1 MPRGQKSKLRAREKR
16 QHARDESQGLQGAQ
30 ATEEDHGM
38 LPSSSPVLGDSPPS
52 SPVSIWQESERTPVI
67 PTPAAALLY
76 KKSDGGVES
85 QDEESPSP
93 SQVPTPNKDPLS
105 RKVTKLVHFLME
117 KYVMKEPIRKA
128 DMLKIVNKKYKKHFP
143 EILRKTTEHLEVVF
157 GLELEEVG
165 PSSGFYALTSQL
177 DISSGRA
184 LCGDM
189 GIPRTGLLMN
199 LLGLIFMKGN
209 RVAEEEIWEFLNM
222 LGICPGRRHL
232 IFGEPKKFLTKD
244 LVQEGYLEYR
254 QVPSSDP
261 PRYEFLWGPR
271 AHAEITKMKVLEVL
285 AKLNDTVPSAFPD
298 LYEEALRDEA
308 ERAHARVVARARNR
322 GMANASSKA
331 MSSSSSHM

>member
-16 QHARDESQGLQGAQ
+16 QHARGESQGLQGAQ

-52 SPVSIWQESERTPVI
+52 SPVSILQESERTPVT
-67 PTPAAALLY
+67 PTPASALLY

-85 QDEESPSP
+85 QDEERPSP
-93 SQVPTPNKDPLS
+93 SQVPTLNTDPLS
-105 RKVTKLVHFLME
+105 WKVFMLSHFLME
-117 KYVMKEPIRKA
+117 KYVMKGPIRKA
-128 DMLKIVNKKYKKHFP
+128 DMLKIVKKKDKKHFP
-143 EILRKTTEHLEVVF
+143 EILRRTTERLEIGF
-157 GLELEEVG
+157 GLELREVN
-165 PSSGFYALTSQL
+165 PSSGTYALISQL
-177 DISSGRA
+177 DISSGGT
-184 LCGDM
+184 LYGNM

-209 RVAEEEIWEFLNM
+209 RITEEETWEFLNV
-222 LGICPGRRHL
+222 LGIYPGRRHL
-232 IFGEPKKFLTKD
+232 IFGEPKKLLTKD

-254 QVPSSDP
+254 QVPNSDP

-271 AHAEITKMKVLEVL
+271 AHAETTKMKVLEIL
-285 AKLNDTVPSAFPD
+285 AKVNDSVPSAFPD